1 MAEIGKTLRDARMRA
16 HIDVS
21 EIEEQT
27 KIRAK
32 YLRAL
37 ENEEWGLLPGAT
49 YTKSFLRVYAQTLG
63 LDARALVDEY
73 KAAYE
78 HPGEG
83 DRLEVVRRGRTQRSS
98 RGQTSSGPPKLSRWY
113 IAVAVGACALIVV
126 ALVGLLGSAGSS
138 STPHTNTRT
147 AHTSSRRRG
156 HAAHRGA
163 TAAVTGQRASDQAA
177 TAAGGGPVTVSLR
190 ATAKV
195 WVCLEGEGGRR
206 LIPGAVLSPQEAQ
219 PMVFRSKSFKLN
231 LGNAHVELLVNGQ
244 LEPVRES
251 SRPIGY
257 AIDAA
262 GRTALAAPQLPTC
275 A

>member
-1 MAEIGKTLRDARMRA
+1 MRA

-37 ENEEWGLLPGAT
+37 ENEEWGLLPGAA

-78 HPGEG
+78 HPGDG
-83 DRLEVVRRGRTQRSS
+83 DRLEVVRRGRTQRGG
-98 RGQTSSGPPKLSRWY
+98 RGQSSSGPPTLSRWY
-113 IAVAVGACALIVV
+113 LVVAVGACVLIVL
-126 ALVGLLGSAGSS
+126 ALVGLLSS
-138 STPHTNTRT
+138 SDSSSPPHANTRT
-147 AHTSSRRRG
+147 AHTTSRRRVHG
-156 HAAHRGA
+156 GHRG
-163 TAAVTGQRASDQAA
+163 TAASATGHSASNQ
-177 TAAGGGPVTVSLR
+177 TTTGAGAGRLTVSLR

-195 WVCLEGEGGRR
+195 WVCLVGEGGRR

-219 PMVFRSKSFKLN
+219 PMVFHSKSFKVN

-262 GRTALAAPQLPTC
+262 GRTALPAAQLPTC